1 MKIKL
6 LKHLLKVHT
15 EKDQAMLLDSISDYS
30 SEIKK
35 RFGVE

>member
-1 MKIKL
+1 M
-6 LKHLLKVHT
+6 HT